1 MEHLPEHTDTFEA
14 IFAYADIGIAVLAR
28 DGRVLRANQAL
39 ADFLMRSP
47 ENLEGTP
54 LLEMGNSALMD
65 EENFLALVSGEK
77 DSFRKETSFIRGDG
91 TRVYALMTYAGI
103 RGSHGVDAIVV
114 VVDDITL
121 EKEAVMRE
129 REREQAVRR
138 AYADVVSAMTGG
150 RLLIVSDE
158 ELEDQL
164 GDLVLGPIEFHDRS
178 GPGEARHLVRDYAK
192 TNIPSSW
199 KDGFEVAIG
208 EALINALKHAGG
220 GEVSLHTYGT
230 VLQAVIR
237 DRGPGIDFAS
247 IARATF
253 ESGYSTAHTLGVG
266 FTLIL
271 SFTSRILLSTG
282 PVGTTLVLE
291 GHDGG
296 PDNTLPDA

>member
-1 MEHLPEHTDTFEA
+1 MERPPQHTDTFEA
-14 IFAYADIGIAVLAR
+14 VFAYADIGIAVLAR
-28 DGRVLRANQAL
+28 DGRVMRANDAL
-39 ADFLMRSP
+39 ARFLMRDA
-47 ENLEGTP
+47 EELVGAP
-54 LLEMGNSALMD
+54 LLEMGGSALTD
-65 EENFLALVSGEK
+65 EEHFLSVVSGER
-77 DSFRKETSFIRGDG
+77 DTFRKETSFIRADG

-103 RGSHGVDAIVV
+103 RGDRGAEAIVV
-114 VVDDITL
+114 VIDDITL
-121 EKEAVMRE
+121 EKEALMRE

-150 RLLIVSDE
+150 RLLIVSEE
-158 ELEDQL
+158 ELSDQL
-164 GDLVLGPIEFHDRS
+164 GELVLGPIEFHDRS
-178 GPGEARHLVRDYAK
+178 GPGEARHAVRDYAK
-192 TNIPSSW
+192 ANAPTGW

-220 GEVSLHTYGT
+220 GEISLYTYGT
-230 VLQAVIR
+230 VLQAVIT
-237 DRGPGIDFAS
+237 DHGDGIDFAS

-282 PVGTTLVLE
+282 PEGTTIVLE

-296 PDNTLPDA
+296 PDNTLPS